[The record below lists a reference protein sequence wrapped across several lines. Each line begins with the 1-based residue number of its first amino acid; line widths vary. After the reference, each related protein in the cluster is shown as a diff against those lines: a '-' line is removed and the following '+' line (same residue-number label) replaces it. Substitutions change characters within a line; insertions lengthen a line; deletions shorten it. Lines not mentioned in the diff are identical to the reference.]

1 MIKKKAVAGGIVALA
16 AVLGGGGI
24 FAWTRRT
31 ADTETLADNQKYVYA
46 YVTSIEGNELTYMEV
61 DESVVE
67 AYLASSTED
76 TENTEKGGDGSGAPG
91 GSDGSG
97 APGDGSGAP
106 GRMSQGTSG
115 TNDSTEMSDGMTQE
129 ENGDMPGDATSD
141 GTGSNGGGAPG
152 GNGGMS
158 GKSVTTLIPVST
170 VVHTT
175 AGTETT
181 FQRLA
186 AGDLLKLLILRSRK
200 LQFREAS
207 RRRKKL
213 KSRACCRKK
222 YRIFNGHAGFCFC
235 PDIFQI
241 LKIGSC
247 RKLSPCNLGFLHRLR
262 EGMPDLSQYIFRH
275 LFF

>member
-1 MIKKKAVAGGIVALA
+1 MAGGIVALA

-97 APGDGSGAP
+97 APGGSDTAGAPGDSTEASGDGSGAP

-115 TNDSTEMSDGMTQE
+115 TDANTETSDGQPQE

-186 AGDLLKLLILRSRK
+186 AGDLLKLLIETSEDGEEVIIEIWM
-200 LQFREAS
+200 Q
-207 RRRKKL
+207 
-213 KSRACCRKK
+213 
-222 YRIFNGHAGFCFC
+222 
-235 PDIFQI
+235 
-241 LKIGSC
+241 
-247 RKLSPCNLGFLHRLR
+247 
-262 EGMPDLSQYIFRH
+262 
-275 LFF
+275 

>member
-24 FAWTRRT
+24 FAWTCRT

-97 APGDGSGAP
+97 APGGSDTAGAPGDSTEASGDGSGAPGDGSGAPGDSTETSGDGSGAP
-106 GRMSQGTSG
+106 GRMPQGTSG
-115 TNDSTEMSDGMTQE
+115 TNDSTVMSYGMPQE

-186 AGDLLKLLILRSRK
+186 AGDLLKLLIETSEDGEEVIIEIWM
-200 LQFREAS
+200 Q
-207 RRRKKL
+207 
-213 KSRACCRKK
+213 
-222 YRIFNGHAGFCFC
+222 
-235 PDIFQI
+235 
-241 LKIGSC
+241 
-247 RKLSPCNLGFLHRLR
+247 
-262 EGMPDLSQYIFRH
+262 
-275 LFF
+275 

>member
-24 FAWTRRT
+24 FAWTRMIE
-31 ADTETLADNQKYVYA
+31 DTETLADNQKYVYA

-76 TENTEKGGDGSGAPG
+76 TENAEKDGDGSGAPG
-91 GSDGSG
+91 GSDGLG
-97 APGDGSGAP
+97 APGGSDAAGASGDGSGAP
-106 GRMSQGTSG
+106 GGMPRGTSG
-115 TNDSTEMSDGMTQE
+115 TDDSTETSDGMTQE

-186 AGDLLKLLILRSRK
+186 AGDLLKLLIVTSEDGEEVIVEIWM
-200 LQFREAS
+200 Q
-207 RRRKKL
+207 
-213 KSRACCRKK
+213 
-222 YRIFNGHAGFCFC
+222 
-235 PDIFQI
+235 
-241 LKIGSC
+241 
-247 RKLSPCNLGFLHRLR
+247 
-262 EGMPDLSQYIFRH
+262 
-275 LFF
+275 

>member
-24 FAWTRRT
+24 FAWTRRIE
-31 ADTETLADNQKYVYA
+31 DTETLADNQKYVYA
-46 YVTSIEGNELTYMEV
+46 YVTSIEGNELTYVEV

-67 AYLASSTED
+67 AYLASSTEN
-76 TENTEKGGDGSGAPG
+76 TENAEKGGDGSGAPG

-97 APGDGSGAP
+97 APGGSDAAGAPGDGLGAPGDGSGAPGDSTEASGDGSGAP

-141 GTGSNGGGAPG
+141 GPGSNGGGAPG

-186 AGDLLKLLILRSRK
+186 AGDLLKLLIETSEDGEEVIIEIWM
-200 LQFREAS
+200 Q
-207 RRRKKL
+207 
-213 KSRACCRKK
+213 
-222 YRIFNGHAGFCFC
+222 
-235 PDIFQI
+235 
-241 LKIGSC
+241 
-247 RKLSPCNLGFLHRLR
+247 
-262 EGMPDLSQYIFRH
+262 
-275 LFF
+275 

>member
-16 AVLGGGGI
+16 AVFGGGGI
-24 FAWTRRT
+24 FTWTRRT

-91 GSDGSG
+91 GSDGAG
-97 APGDGSGAP
+97 APEDGSGAP
-106 GRMSQGTSG
+106 GRMPQGTSG
-115 TNDSTEMSDGMTQE
+115 TDAGTETSDGQPQG
-129 ENGDMPGDATSD
+129 ENDGMPGDTALD
-141 GTGSNGGGAPG
+141 GTEKNGGEAPG

-158 GKSVTTLIPVST
+158 GESVTTLIPVST

-186 AGDLLKLLILRSRK
+186 AGDLLKLLIETSEDGEEVIIEIWM
-200 LQFREAS
+200 Q
-207 RRRKKL
+207 
-213 KSRACCRKK
+213 
-222 YRIFNGHAGFCFC
+222 
-235 PDIFQI
+235 
-241 LKIGSC
+241 
-247 RKLSPCNLGFLHRLR
+247 
-262 EGMPDLSQYIFRH
+262 
-275 LFF
+275 

>member
-97 APGDGSGAP
+97 APGGSDTAGAPEDGSGAP
-106 GRMSQGTSG
+106 GGMPRGTSGTDDSTETSDGMSQGISGTDDSTETSYGMPQGTSG
-115 TNDSTEMSDGMTQE
+115 TNDSTVMSYGMPQE

-158 GKSVTTLIPVST
+158 GESVTTLIPVST

-186 AGDLLKLLILRSRK
+186 AGDLLKLLIVTSEDGEEVIIEIWM
-200 LQFREAS
+200 Q
-207 RRRKKL
+207 
-213 KSRACCRKK
+213 
-222 YRIFNGHAGFCFC
+222 
-235 PDIFQI
+235 
-241 LKIGSC
+241 
-247 RKLSPCNLGFLHRLR
+247 
-262 EGMPDLSQYIFRH
+262 
-275 LFF
+275 

>member
-24 FAWTRRT
+24 FAWTRRIE
-31 ADTETLADNQKYVYA
+31 DTETLADNQKYVYA
-46 YVTSIEGNELTYMEV
+46 YVTSIGGNELTYVEV

-67 AYLASSTED
+67 AYLASSTEN
-76 TENTEKGGDGSGAPG
+76 TENAEKGGDGSGAPG

-97 APGDGSGAP
+97 APGGSDAAGAPGDGLGAPGDGSGAPGDSTEASGDGSGAP

-186 AGDLLKLLILRSRK
+186 AGDLLKLLIETSEDGEEVIIEIWM
-200 LQFREAS
+200 Q
-207 RRRKKL
+207 
-213 KSRACCRKK
+213 
-222 YRIFNGHAGFCFC
+222 
-235 PDIFQI
+235 
-241 LKIGSC
+241 
-247 RKLSPCNLGFLHRLR
+247 
-262 EGMPDLSQYIFRH
+262 
-275 LFF
+275 

>member
-24 FAWTRRT
+24 FAWTRRIE
-31 ADTETLADNQKYVYA
+31 DTETLADNQKYVYA
-46 YVTSIEGNELTYMEV
+46 YVTSIEGNELTYVEV

-67 AYLASSTED
+67 AYLASSTEN
-76 TENTEKGGDGSGAPG
+76 TENAEKG
-91 GSDGSG
+91 
-97 APGDGSGAP
+97 GDGSGAP

-129 ENGDMPGDATSD
+129 ENGDMPGDAALD

-158 GKSVTTLIPVST
+158 GESVTTLIPVST

-186 AGDLLKLLILRSRK
+186 AGDLLKLLIETSEDGEEVIIEIWM
-200 LQFREAS
+200 Q
-207 RRRKKL
+207 
-213 KSRACCRKK
+213 
-222 YRIFNGHAGFCFC
+222 
-235 PDIFQI
+235 
-241 LKIGSC
+241 
-247 RKLSPCNLGFLHRLR
+247 
-262 EGMPDLSQYIFRH
+262 
-275 LFF
+275 

>member
-24 FAWTRRT
+24 FAWTRRIE
-31 ADTETLADNQKYVYA
+31 DTETLADNQKYVYA

-76 TENTEKGGDGSGAPG
+76 TENTEKGRDGSGAPG

-115 TNDSTEMSDGMTQE
+115 TNDSTEMSDGMPQE

-141 GTGSNGGGAPG
+141 GTGSNGEEAPG

-158 GKSVTTLIPVST
+158 GESVTTLIPVST

-186 AGDLLKLLILRSRK
+186 AGDLLKLLIVTSEDGEEVIIEIWM
-200 LQFREAS
+200 Q
-207 RRRKKL
+207 
-213 KSRACCRKK
+213 
-222 YRIFNGHAGFCFC
+222 
-235 PDIFQI
+235 
-241 LKIGSC
+241 
-247 RKLSPCNLGFLHRLR
+247 
-262 EGMPDLSQYIFRH
+262 
-275 LFF
+275 

>member
-91 GSDGSG
+91 DSTEAS
-97 APGDGSGAP
+97 GDGSGAP

-115 TNDSTEMSDGMTQE
+115 TDANTETSDGQPQE

-170 VVHTT
+170 VVYTT

-186 AGDLLKLLILRSRK
+186 AGDLLKLLIETSEDGEEVIIEIWM
-200 LQFREAS
+200 Q
-207 RRRKKL
+207 
-213 KSRACCRKK
+213 
-222 YRIFNGHAGFCFC
+222 
-235 PDIFQI
+235 
-241 LKIGSC
+241 
-247 RKLSPCNLGFLHRLR
+247 
-262 EGMPDLSQYIFRH
+262 
-275 LFF
+275 

>member
-76 TENTEKGGDGSGAPG
+76 TENTEKGRDGSGAPG

-115 TNDSTEMSDGMTQE
+115 TNDSTEMSDGMPQE

-141 GTGSNGGGAPG
+141 GTGSNGEEAPG

-158 GKSVTTLIPVST
+158 GESVTTLIPVST

-175 AGTETT
+175 AGSETT

-186 AGDLLKLLILRSRK
+186 AGDLLKLLIVTSEDGEEVIIEIWM
-200 LQFREAS
+200 Q
-207 RRRKKL
+207 
-213 KSRACCRKK
+213 
-222 YRIFNGHAGFCFC
+222 
-235 PDIFQI
+235 
-241 LKIGSC
+241 
-247 RKLSPCNLGFLHRLR
+247 
-262 EGMPDLSQYIFRH
+262 
-275 LFF
+275 

>member
-76 TENTEKGGDGSGAPG
+76 TENTEKGG
-91 GSDGSG
+91 DGSG

-186 AGDLLKLLILRSRK
+186 AGDLLKLLIVTSEDGEEVIVEIWM
-200 LQFREAS
+200 Q
-207 RRRKKL
+207 
-213 KSRACCRKK
+213 
-222 YRIFNGHAGFCFC
+222 
-235 PDIFQI
+235 
-241 LKIGSC
+241 
-247 RKLSPCNLGFLHRLR
+247 
-262 EGMPDLSQYIFRH
+262 
-275 LFF
+275 

>member
-24 FAWTRRT
+24 FAWIRRIE
-31 ADTETLADNQKYVYA
+31 DTETLADNQKYVYA
-46 YVTSIEGNELTYMEV
+46 YVTSIEGNELTYVEV

-67 AYLASSTED
+67 AYLASSTEN
-76 TENTEKGGDGSGAPG
+76 TENAEKGGDGSGAPG

-97 APGDGSGAP
+97 VPGGSDAAGASGDGSGAP
-106 GRMSQGTSG
+106 GGMPRGTSGTDDSTETSYGMPQGTSG
-115 TNDSTEMSDGMTQE
+115 TNDSTEMSDGMPQE

-158 GKSVTTLIPVST
+158 GESVTTLIQVST

-186 AGDLLKLLILRSRK
+186 AGDLLKLLIETSEDGEEVIIEIWM
-200 LQFREAS
+200 Q
-207 RRRKKL
+207 
-213 KSRACCRKK
+213 
-222 YRIFNGHAGFCFC
+222 
-235 PDIFQI
+235 
-241 LKIGSC
+241 
-247 RKLSPCNLGFLHRLR
+247 
-262 EGMPDLSQYIFRH
+262 
-275 LFF
+275 

>member
-1 MIKKKAVAGGIVALA
+1 MIRKKVMAGGIVALA

-24 FAWTRRT
+24 FAWTHRT
-31 ADTETLADNQKYVYA
+31 ADMETLADNQKYVYA

-76 TENTEKGGDGSGAPG
+76 TENAEKGGDGSGVPGGSDGSGAPG
-91 GSDGSG
+91 GSDTAGAPEDGSGAPGGSAGSG

-115 TNDSTEMSDGMTQE
+115 TNDSTVMSYGMPQE

-186 AGDLLKLLILRSRK
+186 AGDLLKLLIVTSEDGEEVIVEIWM
-200 LQFREAS
+200 Q
-207 RRRKKL
+207 
-213 KSRACCRKK
+213 
-222 YRIFNGHAGFCFC
+222 
-235 PDIFQI
+235 
-241 LKIGSC
+241 
-247 RKLSPCNLGFLHRLR
+247 
-262 EGMPDLSQYIFRH
+262 
-275 LFF
+275 

>member
-1 MIKKKAVAGGIVALA
+1 MIRKKVMAGGIVALA

-24 FAWTRRT
+24 FAWTHRT
-31 ADTETLADNQKYVYA
+31 ADMETLADNQKYVYA

-67 AYLASSTED
+67 AYLASSTEN
-76 TENTEKGGDGSGAPG
+76 TENAEKGGDGSGVPG

-115 TNDSTEMSDGMTQE
+115 TNDSTEMSDGMPQE

-186 AGDLLKLLILRSRK
+186 AGDLLKLLIVTSEDGEEVIIEIWM
-200 LQFREAS
+200 Q
-207 RRRKKL
+207 
-213 KSRACCRKK
+213 
-222 YRIFNGHAGFCFC
+222 
-235 PDIFQI
+235 
-241 LKIGSC
+241 
-247 RKLSPCNLGFLHRLR
+247 
-262 EGMPDLSQYIFRH
+262 
-275 LFF
+275 

>member
-1 MIKKKAVAGGIVALA
+1 MIRKKVMAGGIVALA

-24 FAWTRRT
+24 FAWTHRT
-31 ADTETLADNQKYVYA
+31 ADMETLADNQKYVYA

-76 TENTEKGGDGSGAPG
+76 TENTEKGGDGSGAPGESDGSGAPGGSDTAGAPEDGSGAPG

-186 AGDLLKLLILRSRK
+186 AGDLLKLLIETSEDGEEVIIEIWM
-200 LQFREAS
+200 Q
-207 RRRKKL
+207 
-213 KSRACCRKK
+213 
-222 YRIFNGHAGFCFC
+222 
-235 PDIFQI
+235 
-241 LKIGSC
+241 
-247 RKLSPCNLGFLHRLR
+247 
-262 EGMPDLSQYIFRH
+262 
-275 LFF
+275 

>member
-106 GRMSQGTSG
+106 GRMPQGTSG

-186 AGDLLKLLILRSRK
+186 AGDLLKLLIVTSEDGEEVIVEIWM
-200 LQFREAS
+200 Q
-207 RRRKKL
+207 
-213 KSRACCRKK
+213 
-222 YRIFNGHAGFCFC
+222 
-235 PDIFQI
+235 
-241 LKIGSC
+241 
-247 RKLSPCNLGFLHRLR
+247 
-262 EGMPDLSQYIFRH
+262 
-275 LFF
+275 

>member
-76 TENTEKGGDGSGAPG
+76 TENTEKGRDGSGAPG

-115 TNDSTEMSDGMTQE
+115 TNDSTEMSDGMPQE

-141 GTGSNGGGAPG
+141 GTGSNGGGALG

-175 AGTETT
+175 AGTEAT

-186 AGDLLKLLILRSRK
+186 AGDLLKLLIETSEDGEEVIIEIWM
-200 LQFREAS
+200 Q
-207 RRRKKL
+207 
-213 KSRACCRKK
+213 
-222 YRIFNGHAGFCFC
+222 
-235 PDIFQI
+235 
-241 LKIGSC
+241 
-247 RKLSPCNLGFLHRLR
+247 
-262 EGMPDLSQYIFRH
+262 
-275 LFF
+275 

>member
-16 AVLGGGGI
+16 AVFGGGGI
-24 FAWTRRT
+24 FTWTRRT

-91 GSDGSG
+91 GSDGAG
-97 APGDGSGAP
+97 APGGSDGAGAPGDSTEASGDGSGAP

-115 TNDSTEMSDGMTQE
+115 TDANTETSDGQPQG
-129 ENGDMPGDATSD
+129 ENGGMPGDTALD
-141 GTGSNGGGAPG
+141 GTEKNGEEAPG

-158 GKSVTTLIPVST
+158 GESVTTLIPVST
-170 VVHTT
+170 VVNTT

-186 AGDLLKLLILRSRK
+186 AGDLLKLLIETSEDGEEVIVEIWM
-200 LQFREAS
+200 Q
-207 RRRKKL
+207 
-213 KSRACCRKK
+213 
-222 YRIFNGHAGFCFC
+222 
-235 PDIFQI
+235 
-241 LKIGSC
+241 
-247 RKLSPCNLGFLHRLR
+247 
-262 EGMPDLSQYIFRH
+262 
-275 LFF
+275 

>member
-76 TENTEKGGDGSGAPG
+76 TENAEKGGDGSGVPG

-115 TNDSTEMSDGMTQE
+115 TNDSTEMSDGMPQE

-186 AGDLLKLLILRSRK
+186 AGDLLKLLIVTSEDGEEVIIEIWM
-200 LQFREAS
+200 Q
-207 RRRKKL
+207 
-213 KSRACCRKK
+213 
-222 YRIFNGHAGFCFC
+222 
-235 PDIFQI
+235 
-241 LKIGSC
+241 
-247 RKLSPCNLGFLHRLR
+247 
-262 EGMPDLSQYIFRH
+262 
-275 LFF
+275 

>member
-76 TENTEKGGDGSGAPG
+76 TENAEKGRDGSGVPEGSDGSGAPG
-91 GSDGSG
+91 GSDAAGASGDGSG
-97 APGDGSGAP
+97 APGDGSGAPGDSTEASGDGSGAP

-115 TNDSTEMSDGMTQE
+115 TDANTETSDGQPQG
-129 ENGDMPGDATSD
+129 ENGGMPGDTALD
-141 GTGSNGGGAPG
+141 GTEKNGEEAPG
-152 GNGGMS
+152 GNGDMS
-158 GKSVTTLIPVST
+158 GESMTTLIPVST

-186 AGDLLKLLILRSRK
+186 AGDLLKLLIVTSEDGEEVIIEIWM
-200 LQFREAS
+200 Q
-207 RRRKKL
+207 
-213 KSRACCRKK
+213 
-222 YRIFNGHAGFCFC
+222 
-235 PDIFQI
+235 
-241 LKIGSC
+241 
-247 RKLSPCNLGFLHRLR
+247 
-262 EGMPDLSQYIFRH
+262 
-275 LFF
+275 

>member
-24 FAWTRRT
+24 FAWTRRIE
-31 ADTETLADNQKYVYA
+31 DTETLADNQKYVYA
-46 YVTSIEGNELTYMEV
+46 YVTSIEGNELTYVEV

-67 AYLASSTED
+67 AYLASSTEN
-76 TENTEKGGDGSGAPG
+76 TENAEKGGDGSGAPG
-91 GSDGSG
+91 GSEGPGAPGGSDAAG
-97 APGDGSGAP
+97 APGDGLGAP
-106 GRMSQGTSG
+106 GGMPRGTSG
-115 TNDSTEMSDGMTQE
+115 TDDSTETSDGMPQE

-186 AGDLLKLLILRSRK
+186 AGDLLKLLIETSEDGEEVIIEIWM
-200 LQFREAS
+200 Q
-207 RRRKKL
+207 
-213 KSRACCRKK
+213 
-222 YRIFNGHAGFCFC
+222 
-235 PDIFQI
+235 
-241 LKIGSC
+241 
-247 RKLSPCNLGFLHRLR
+247 
-262 EGMPDLSQYIFRH
+262 
-275 LFF
+275 

>member
-1 MIKKKAVAGGIVALA
+1 M
-16 AVLGGGGI
+16 
-24 FAWTRRT
+24 
-31 ADTETLADNQKYVYA
+31 ETLADNQKYVYA

-67 AYLASSTED
+67 AYLASSTEN
-76 TENTEKGGDGSGAPG
+76 TENAEKGGDGSGVPG

-106 GRMSQGTSG
+106 GSMSQGTSG
-115 TNDSTEMSDGMTQE
+115 TNDSTVMSYGMPQE

-186 AGDLLKLLILRSRK
+186 AGDLLKLLIVTSEDGEEVIVEIWM
-200 LQFREAS
+200 Q
-207 RRRKKL
+207 
-213 KSRACCRKK
+213 
-222 YRIFNGHAGFCFC
+222 
-235 PDIFQI
+235 
-241 LKIGSC
+241 
-247 RKLSPCNLGFLHRLR
+247 
-262 EGMPDLSQYIFRH
+262 
-275 LFF
+275 

>member
-16 AVLGGGGI
+16 AVFGGGGI
-24 FAWTRRT
+24 FTWTRRT

-76 TENTEKGGDGSGAPG
+76 TENTEKGGDGSGAPGGSDGAGASGDGSGAPG

-186 AGDLLKLLILRSRK
+186 AGDLLKLLIVTSEDGEEVIVEIWM
-200 LQFREAS
+200 Q
-207 RRRKKL
+207 
-213 KSRACCRKK
+213 
-222 YRIFNGHAGFCFC
+222 
-235 PDIFQI
+235 
-241 LKIGSC
+241 
-247 RKLSPCNLGFLHRLR
+247 
-262 EGMPDLSQYIFRH
+262 
-275 LFF
+275 

>member
-16 AVLGGGGI
+16 AVLGGGI

-46 YVTSIEGNELTYMEV
+46 YVTSIEGNELTYVEV

-67 AYLASSTED
+67 AYLASSTEN
-76 TENTEKGGDGSGAPG
+76 TENAEKG
-91 GSDGSG
+91 
-97 APGDGSGAP
+97 GDGSGAP

-115 TNDSTEMSDGMTQE
+115 TDANTETSDGQPQE

-158 GKSVTTLIPVST
+158 GESVTTLIPVST

-186 AGDLLKLLILRSRK
+186 AGDLLKLLIETSEDGEEVIIEIWM
-200 LQFREAS
+200 Q
-207 RRRKKL
+207 
-213 KSRACCRKK
+213 
-222 YRIFNGHAGFCFC
+222 
-235 PDIFQI
+235 
-241 LKIGSC
+241 
-247 RKLSPCNLGFLHRLR
+247 
-262 EGMPDLSQYIFRH
+262 
-275 LFF
+275 

>member
-24 FAWTRRT
+24 FAWTRRIE
-31 ADTETLADNQKYVYA
+31 DTETLADNQKYVYA
-46 YVTSIEGNELTYMEV
+46 YVTSIEGNELTYVEV

-67 AYLASSTED
+67 AYLASSTEN
-76 TENTEKGGDGSGAPG
+76 TENAEKGGDGSGAPG

-97 APGDGSGAP
+97 APGGSDAAGAP
-106 GRMSQGTSG
+106 GDGLGAPGGMPRGTSG
-115 TNDSTEMSDGMTQE
+115 TDDSTETSDGMPQE

-186 AGDLLKLLILRSRK
+186 AGDLLKLLIETSEDGEEVIIEIWM
-200 LQFREAS
+200 Q
-207 RRRKKL
+207 
-213 KSRACCRKK
+213 
-222 YRIFNGHAGFCFC
+222 
-235 PDIFQI
+235 
-241 LKIGSC
+241 
-247 RKLSPCNLGFLHRLR
+247 
-262 EGMPDLSQYIFRH
+262 
-275 LFF
+275 

>member
-1 MIKKKAVAGGIVALA
+1 MIKKKVMAGGIVALA

-24 FAWTRRT
+24 FAWTHRT
-31 ADTETLADNQKYVYA
+31 ADMETLADNQKYVYA

-76 TENTEKGGDGSGAPG
+76 TENTEKGGDGSGEPG
-91 GSDGSG
+91 GSDTAG
-97 APGDGSGAP
+97 ASGDGSGAP
-106 GRMSQGTSG
+106 GGMPRGTSGTNDSTVMSDGMSQGISGTDDSTETSYGMPQGTSG
-115 TNDSTEMSDGMTQE
+115 TNDSTVMSDGMPQE

-186 AGDLLKLLILRSRK
+186 AGDLLKLLIETSEDGEEVIIEIWM
-200 LQFREAS
+200 Q
-207 RRRKKL
+207 
-213 KSRACCRKK
+213 
-222 YRIFNGHAGFCFC
+222 
-235 PDIFQI
+235 
-241 LKIGSC
+241 
-247 RKLSPCNLGFLHRLR
+247 
-262 EGMPDLSQYIFRH
+262 
-275 LFF
+275 

>member
-97 APGDGSGAP
+97 APGGSDTAGAPGDSTEASGDGTGAP

-115 TNDSTEMSDGMTQE
+115 TDANTETSDGQPQG
-129 ENGDMPGDATSD
+129 ENGGMPGDTALD
-141 GTGSNGGGAPG
+141 GTEKNGEEAPG

-158 GKSVTTLIPVST
+158 GESVTTLIPVST
-170 VVHTT
+170 VVNTT

-186 AGDLLKLLILRSRK
+186 AGDLLKLLIETSEDGEEVIIEIWM
-200 LQFREAS
+200 Q
-207 RRRKKL
+207 
-213 KSRACCRKK
+213 
-222 YRIFNGHAGFCFC
+222 
-235 PDIFQI
+235 
-241 LKIGSC
+241 
-247 RKLSPCNLGFLHRLR
+247 
-262 EGMPDLSQYIFRH
+262 
-275 LFF
+275 

>member
-97 APGDGSGAP
+97 APGGSDTAGAPGDGSGAP

-186 AGDLLKLLILRSRK
+186 AGDLLKLLIVTSEDGEEVIVEIWM
-200 LQFREAS
+200 Q
-207 RRRKKL
+207 
-213 KSRACCRKK
+213 
-222 YRIFNGHAGFCFC
+222 
-235 PDIFQI
+235 
-241 LKIGSC
+241 
-247 RKLSPCNLGFLHRLR
+247 
-262 EGMPDLSQYIFRH
+262 
-275 LFF
+275 

>member
-186 AGDLLKLLILRSRK
+186 AGDLLKLLIVTSEDGEEVIVEIWM
-200 LQFREAS
+200 Q
-207 RRRKKL
+207 
-213 KSRACCRKK
+213 
-222 YRIFNGHAGFCFC
+222 
-235 PDIFQI
+235 
-241 LKIGSC
+241 
-247 RKLSPCNLGFLHRLR
+247 
-262 EGMPDLSQYIFRH
+262 
-275 LFF
+275 

>member
-106 GRMSQGTSG
+106 GRMPQGTSG
-115 TNDSTEMSDGMTQE
+115 TNDSTVMSYGMPQE
-129 ENGDMPGDATSD
+129 ENGDMPGDTALD
-141 GTGSNGGGAPG
+141 GTEKNGEEAPG

-158 GKSVTTLIPVST
+158 GESVTTLIPVST
-170 VVHTT
+170 VVNTT

-186 AGDLLKLLILRSRK
+186 AGDLLKLLIETSEDGEEVIIEIWM
-200 LQFREAS
+200 Q
-207 RRRKKL
+207 
-213 KSRACCRKK
+213 
-222 YRIFNGHAGFCFC
+222 
-235 PDIFQI
+235 
-241 LKIGSC
+241 
-247 RKLSPCNLGFLHRLR
+247 
-262 EGMPDLSQYIFRH
+262 
-275 LFF
+275 

>member
-115 TNDSTEMSDGMTQE
+115 TNDSTEMSDGMPQE

-158 GKSVTTLIPVST
+158 GKSVTTLIPVSS

-186 AGDLLKLLILRSRK
+186 AGDLLKLLIVTSEDGEEVIIEIWM
-200 LQFREAS
+200 Q
-207 RRRKKL
+207 
-213 KSRACCRKK
+213 
-222 YRIFNGHAGFCFC
+222 
-235 PDIFQI
+235 
-241 LKIGSC
+241 
-247 RKLSPCNLGFLHRLR
+247 
-262 EGMPDLSQYIFRH
+262 
-275 LFF
+275 

>member
-24 FAWTRRT
+24 FAWTRRIE
-31 ADTETLADNQKYVYA
+31 DTETLADNQKYVYA
-46 YVTSIEGNELTYMEV
+46 YVTSIEGNELTYVEV

-67 AYLASSTED
+67 AYLASSTEN
-76 TENTEKGGDGSGAPG
+76 TENAEKGGDGSGAPG
-91 GSDGSG
+91 GSEGSGAPGGSDAAGAPGDGLGAPGDGSG
-97 APGDGSGAP
+97 APGDSTEASGDGSGAP

-186 AGDLLKLLILRSRK
+186 AGDLLKLLIETSEDGEEVIIEIWM
-200 LQFREAS
+200 Q
-207 RRRKKL
+207 
-213 KSRACCRKK
+213 
-222 YRIFNGHAGFCFC
+222 
-235 PDIFQI
+235 
-241 LKIGSC
+241 
-247 RKLSPCNLGFLHRLR
+247 
-262 EGMPDLSQYIFRH
+262 
-275 LFF
+275 